1 MTIGIMPN
9 LTKENVFSVV
19 LQLVEK
25 LEKQGLKVA
34 ISDSYKKFLP
44 DNEKLLKNI
53 EVLKNNR
60 LSEISDI
67 VISIGGDGTM
77 LHSAYEVRH
86 YKTPLLGLN
95 FGKLGFLA
103 EFEMQFID
111 KLIEDIKNKNYIIDE
126 RIALE
131 ARCLTDDKN
140 DLYAINDLVI
150 DKGKWPKMIR
160 LTIKVDDD
168 YVATFSADGIIIATP
183 TGSTGYSM
191 SVGGPIVNP
200 KTDAIVLSPI
210 SPHSLTMRPMVI
222 SSDQEIRITVESLY
236 RSIQINSDGQR
247 VHNYEPPATFLI
259 KKSNTPIRLVHTS
272 RTNYFEILRNKLFW
286 GLDIRNIPKVNNE

>member
-9 LTKENVFSVV
+9 LTKENVSDVV
-19 LQLVEK
+19 LRLIKKLV
-25 LEKQGLKVA
+25 KQGFDVVV
-34 ISDSYKKFLP
+34 SDSYKKYLP
-44 DNEKLLKNI
+44 DDGKVTKHVEILRNKK
-53 EVLKNNR
+53 
-60 LSEISDI
+60 LSEVSDI

-77 LHSAYEVRH
+77 LNSAYEVRH
-86 YKTPLLGLN
+86 HKTPLLGLN

-103 EFEMQFID
+103 EFEMLYID
-111 KLIEDIKNKNYIIDE
+111 KLIKDIKNKNYIIDE

-131 ARCLTDDKN
+131 AKCLTDDNN
-140 DLYAINDLVI
+140 DLYAVNDLVI

-168 YVATFSADGIIIATP
+168 YVATFSADGIIVATP

-191 SVGGPIVNP
+191 SVGGPIVSP

-222 SSDQEIRITVESLY
+222 SSDQEIRISVESLY
-236 RSIQINSDGQR
+236 QSIQINSDGQR
-247 VHNYEPPATFLI
+247 VQNYKPPATFLI
-259 KKSNTPIRLVHTS
+259 KKSRTPIRLVHTD

-286 GLDIRNIPKVNNE
+286 GLDIRNIPKINNE